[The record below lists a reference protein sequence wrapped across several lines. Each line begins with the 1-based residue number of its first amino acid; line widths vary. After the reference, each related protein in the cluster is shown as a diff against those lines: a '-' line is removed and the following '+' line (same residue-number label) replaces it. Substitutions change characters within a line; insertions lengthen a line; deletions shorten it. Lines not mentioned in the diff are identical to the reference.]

1 MMRLLVLLI
10 LLPLGFLLGM
20 LAAIGVL
27 FTLGL
32 ERLTHALSGSQLD
45 NQGVDFVFS
54 ILEGFIGLAGAATVI
69 PALLL
74 VVIGE
79 VARIRSWIFYVG
91 GAGLAAA
98 VIPMLAASGNLG
110 TGNITQIG
118 AIWPV
123 FATAGF
129 AGGFIYWLI
138 AGRTA

>member
-1 MMRLLVLLI
+1 MADGIDGSRIRYWMLLI
-10 LLPLGFLLGM
+10 
-20 LAAIGVL
+20 
-27 FTLGL
+27 T
-32 ERLTHALSGSQLD
+32 
-45 NQGVDFVFS
+45 
-54 ILEGFIGLAGAATVI
+54 
-69 PALLL
+69 
-74 VVIGE
+74 
-79 VARIRSWIFYVG
+79 
-91 GAGLAAA
+91 AAA